1 MNHYTIQFLCGQIN
15 YVRAFFENYQDA
27 KVQTDV
33 EILNKIKANI
43 QVESALNVTEVQ
55 SYLEK
60 IFQQSKYGCALHF
73 QTIVIEG
80 GE

>member
-1 MNHYTIQFLCGQIN
+1 MNQYTIQFLCGQIN
-15 YVRAFFENYQDA
+15 YVRAFFEHYQDDN
-27 KVQTDV
+27 VRTEV
-33 EILNKIKANI
+33 ETINKIKANI
-43 QVESALNVTEVQ
+43 QVESSLNVTEAQ

-80 GE
+80 GK